1 MHAISGAFDERAP
14 ARAVRSTLE
23 TWLEPD
29 LQAMVDL
36 ARDVTETAIATIT
49 ILDAGQFHFLVS
61 AGSEPFCT
69 DHDDAMCKHSMGV
82 PGLFEV
88 PDTLLDERMAS
99 LPFVDGRAA
108 SLRFY
113 ASTPIYAAGE
123 VMVGRF
129 CVFDIRPRELTPQQR
144 RLLEVLADSTGKLIQ
159 LEMSRREFDLVG

>member
-1 MHAISGAFDERAP
+1 MATAAATEGAP
-14 ARAVRSTLE
+14 GVSTAVRSTLQ

-36 ARDVTETAIATIT
+36 ARDLTGVAIVAIT
-49 ILDAGQFHFLVS
+49 VLDDGQFHFLVN

-69 DHDDAMCKHSMGV
+69 DEEDAMCKYSMGV

-88 PDTLLDERMAS
+88 PDTLRDERMAT

-113 ASTPIYAAGE
+113 ASTPIYGAPGR
-123 VMVGRF
+123 MVGRF
-129 CVFDIRPRELTPQQR
+129 CLFDDAPRTLDEQQV
-144 RLLEVLADSTGKLIQ
+144 RLMGVLADSVGKLIQ
-159 LEMSRREFDLVG
+159 LEISRRSFDLAG